1 MRPAPETLRLMPIT
15 DRRFSPLPLV
25 EQVRAALLGGATIIQ
40 YREKELAAREALET
54 GLELRKLTREFG
66 VPFIV
71 NDRVDWALA
80 LEADGVHLGR
90 SDMPIP
96 IARRLLGPRAII
108 GATGNTE
115 TEIRARLSEG
125 ADYLGVGAIFPT
137 ATKPD
142 HSSVIGFLGLAALC
156 RAVRA
161 PLIAIGGLNLE
172 NAHLATKS
180 GATGVAVVQA
190 LWSQADIQAA
200 TAALLGEVAR
210 GEALAREA
218 RA

>member
-1 MRPAPETLRLMPIT
+1 MPAAPQTLRLMLIT

-25 EQVRAALLGGATIIQ
+25 AQVRAALLGGATIIQ
-40 YREKELAAREALET
+40 YREKERPAREALEA
-54 GLELRKLTREFG
+54 GWELRKLTREFG
-66 VPFIV
+66 VPLIV

-90 SDMPIP
+90 TDMPIP
-96 IARRLLGPRAII
+96 VARRLLGPKAII

-142 HSSVIGFLGLAALC
+142 HSSVIGFSGLSALC
-156 RAVRA
+156 KAVSA
-161 PLIAIGGLNLE
+161 PLIAIGGINQE
-172 NAHLATKS
+172 NAHLALKS
-180 GATGVAVVQA
+180 GAAGIAVVQA
-190 LWSQADIQAA
+190 AWANEDIQAA
-200 TAALLGEVAR
+200 TAALLCEVAR
-210 GEALAREA
+210 GEALAREG